1 MLYTFSGAAA
11 LDWSCSFKHG
21 AHQDSVH
28 EPQREK
34 LPPPILSAN
43 PRSSSRRWW
52 GGRWRLLPPHAALS
66 RSAPLWV
73 WLKECHVVHRGRRS
87 FSCSPLQRREEER
100 DFSLGCISFFK
111 RTYYRLG
118 SEWGYFS
125 WPWTFFFFPPPILL
139 YPHPIQLKDR
149 HREKG
154 TDRGRA
160 QWSTRC
166 VRFNREEMCFGLR
179 GRSQRLWSVNETHES
194 AGLSAWRQRGGK
206 ELAQRM
212 MNEGRNQT

>member
-11 LDWSCSFKHG
+11 LDCSCSFKHG

-34 LPPPILSAN
+34 LPPPPILSAN
-43 PRSSSRRWW
+43 PKSSSRRWW

-73 WLKECHVVHRGRRS
+73 WLKECHVVHRGRGS

-118 SEWGYFS
+118 SERVILVGLERFCFFSPSYFAVS
-125 WPWTFFFFPPPILL
+125 SSNPIKG
-139 YPHPIQLKDR
+139 QTQ
-149 HREKG
+149 REG
-154 TDRGRA
+154 
-160 QWSTRC
+160 
-166 VRFNREEMCFGLR
+166 NR
-179 GRSQRLWSVNETHES
+179 
-194 AGLSAWRQRGGK
+194 
-206 ELAQRM
+206 
-212 MNEGRNQT
+212 